1 MTIRNFLPSDRA
13 EYIAM
18 ATDFYSG
25 DGALHPI
32 GRDHFESTFDHILT
46 GTDDSARG
54 VILEQNGKTAGY
66 ALLIRYWSC
75 EAGGETV
82 LLDEVYIK
90 SEFRGEGLGSTFMEW
105 LAAEY
110 PAAKRFRLEV
120 CPQNRRVMGLYERFG
135 YEVLDYIQMIRE

>member
-1 MTIRNFLPSDRA
+1 MTIRNFIPADRTA
-13 EYIAM
+13 YIAM
-18 ATDFYSG
+18 STDFYSG
-25 DGALHPI
+25 DSALHPI

-46 GTDDSARG
+46 GADDSVRG
-54 VILEQNGKTAGY
+54 VILEQDGKTAGY

-82 LLDEVYIK
+82 MLDEVYIK
-90 SEFRGEGLGSTFMEW
+90 PEFRGAGLGSAFMTW

-120 CPQNRRVMGLYERFG
+120 CPQNRRVMGLYKRFG
-135 YEVLDYIQMIRE
+135 YEVLDYIQMIHE

>member
-1 MTIRNFLPSDRA
+1 MTIRDFIPADRA

-18 ATDFYSG
+18 SADFYSG

-32 GRDHFESTFDHILT
+32 GRDHFEDTFDHIMA
-46 GTDDSARG
+46 GEDRSVRG
-54 VILEQNGKTAGY
+54 VILEHGGKTAGY

-82 LLDEVYIK
+82 MLDEVYIK
-90 SEFRGEGLGSTFMEW
+90 SDFRGAGLGSAFMAW
-105 LAAEY
+105 LDSEY
-110 PAAKRFRLEV
+110 PAARRFRLEV

>member
-1 MTIRNFLPSDRA
+1 MTIRNFLPADRM

-18 ATDFYSG
+18 STDFYSG

-32 GRDHFESTFDHILT
+32 GKDHFESTFDHILT

-54 VILEQNGKTAGY
+54 VILEQGGKIAGY

-82 LLDEVYIK
+82 ILDEVYIK
-90 SEFRGEGLGSTFMEW
+90 PEFRGTGLGSAFMEW
-105 LAAEY
+105 LIAEY